1 MRRLLLLAVVPSLLL
16 ANGCGDESAVSGPAR
31 PDGDASQ
38 GDIGSAVADVA
49 AEPDADAPED
59 VDGSGEPAADT
70 VPDGSADGDDG
81 SGDAAADP
89 DTEPGDVEGRP
100 VQRITMPGADGLP
113 ERFDRARDG
122 AGAGPAVVY
131 PEDGTRLPRNTVP
144 PVIQWEGPGDDAYRV
159 NIFTDDPIW
168 EIYTTDWQWQPNQ
181 LQWERLV
188 SDGRRGGVVVSVSRI
203 DSRGE
208 IVTSTGVRLSF
219 STASVDGA
227 VYYWTPDQSGI
238 TRLPMGSPAP
248 EPFLSASVFNC
259 VGCHALS
266 PDGSRLAYTRS
277 GGGTPIGT
285 LGVVGTD
292 DARTQYVAENRLSL
306 YYPSFSPDNIH
317 LAAGSNGDVVVLNT
331 DTGVITETLP
341 KPDGMSA
348 NFPAWSPR
356 GDTIVYAAGPAGFAD
371 SLGVSESGL
380 ARVRR
385 TPGGWSAAE
394 WLVEQ
399 GDAGGMPENLFY
411 PAFSPDGRWVVFNR
425 AESGAAVGGSPA
437 DSELWIVS
445 GGGGSA
451 IRLDAANGED
461 FATNSWPRWAP
472 SSGDGTLWVAFTS
485 NRRYGR
491 LGGGQPQIWIAAVD
505 ASTAAPGFDPSS
517 AAYWMPGQSLTASNH
532 VAYWAPYDKD

>member
-1 MRRLLLLAVVPSLLL
+1 MRRPLLLAAVSSLL
-16 ANGCGDESAVSGPAR
+16 AASGCGDDPVFSGPVR
-31 PDGDASQ
+31 PDGDASR
-38 GDIGSAVADVA
+38 V
-49 AEPDADAPED
+49 DADHSDTDIATDDASHD
-59 VDGSGEPAADT
+59 VDGSADPDDT
-70 VPDGSADGDDG
+70 AELDGSGDGLDATADDG
-81 SGDAAADP
+81 SGEHADAAAD
-89 DTEPGDVEGRP
+89 DVEARP
-100 VQRITMPGADGLP
+100 VQRIAMPGADTLP
-113 ERFDRARDG
+113 DRFDRARDG
-122 AGAGPAVVY
+122 VGAGPAVVY
-131 PEDGTRLPRNTVP
+131 PEDGTRLPRNTLP

-159 NIFTDDPIW
+159 NIFTDDTIW
-168 EIYTTDWQWQPNQ
+168 EVYTTDWKWQPNQ

-203 DSRGE
+203 DARGE
-208 IVTSTGVRLSF
+208 VVTNTGVRLTF
-219 STASVDGA
+219 STASIDGA

-238 TRLPMGSPAP
+238 TRLPMGAPAP
-248 EPFLSASVFNC
+248 EPFLSATVFNC

-331 DTGVITETLP
+331 DSGEITDTLP

-356 GDTIVYAAGPAGFAD
+356 GDTIVFAAGPAGFAD

-385 TPGGWSAAE
+385 TASGWSAAE

-425 AESGAAVGGSPA
+425 SQSGAAVGGSPS

-451 IRLDAANGED
+451 IRLDAANGEE

-505 ASTAAPGFDPSS
+505 ATTAAPGFDPSS